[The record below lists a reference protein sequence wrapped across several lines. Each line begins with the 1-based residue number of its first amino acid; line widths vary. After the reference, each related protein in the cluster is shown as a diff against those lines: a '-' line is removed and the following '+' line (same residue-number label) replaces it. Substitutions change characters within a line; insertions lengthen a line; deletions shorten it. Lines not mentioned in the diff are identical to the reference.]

1 MNNIINP
8 INNQKVSIFSKQGKN
23 ILKNYVKNFKIY
35 TLKGGMNTTDQTQI
49 EFSVMQFNI
58 WQEGVNA
65 QPQSI
70 NYGARRERGLRE
82 IALAIAEFKP
92 DFVCISENRNPG
104 FLHRLCIEIQ
114 NIDND
119 VYSHTREDDTKPRNN
134 DTGILSK
141 YRIESDIK
149 LITYDIDEDI
159 GSVTKD

>member
-23 ILKNYVKNFKIY
+23 MLKNYVKNFKIY

-58 WQEGVNA
+58 WQEVNA

-70 NYGARRERGLRE
+70 NYGPRRRGLQE
-82 IALAIAEFKP
+82 IALLLQSLNLIL
-92 DFVCISENRNPG
+92 FVLVKQIWI
-104 FLHRLCIEIQ
+104 LHRLCIEIQ

-149 LITYDIDEDI
+149 LITYDIDEVLEVLLRLD
-159 GSVTKD
+159 VM